1 MKTWIRNL
9 VLLNPF
15 RHSIS
20 PNTKQI
26 ILGRIFMKI
35 QGKHSRALLGI
46 TTHYL
51 QVGTLVFEKTAEAGR
66 PPTLLL

>member
-1 MKTWIRNL
+1 
-9 VLLNPF
+9 
-15 RHSIS
+15 
-20 PNTKQI
+20 
-26 ILGRIFMKI
+26 MKI